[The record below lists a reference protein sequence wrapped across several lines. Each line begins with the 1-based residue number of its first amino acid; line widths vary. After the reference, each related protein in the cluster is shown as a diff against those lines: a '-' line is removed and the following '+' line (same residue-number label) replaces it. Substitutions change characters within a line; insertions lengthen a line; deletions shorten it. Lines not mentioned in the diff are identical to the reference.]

1 MHIKKFVQCGKKIKS
16 LKISHLNNYQPHITY
31 FIYPLCLCTFYK
43 HTHTIIHTNDYIHPS
58 ANGTE
63 NLCCF
68 LLWAFFINPFISSHI
83 FCSHSLISNRYPIL
97 YICYGS
103 LSFVFNNNVIIYK
116 LYIFKNYLFYKHRI
130 SIIYIVLFYHAL
142 SCFFGGEDLK
152 INYRNHSF
160 QLA

>member
-1 MHIKKFVQCGKKIKS
+1 MKPIVAVIFRSLVLRNQHHVCIYCLYQNKCILKNLYNVAKKLNHLKFHILMI
-16 LKISHLNNYQPHITY
+16 ISHILLISYIS
-31 FIYPLCLCTFYK
+31 LCLCTFYK

-68 LLWAFFINPFISSHI
+68 LLWAFFINPFVSSHI
-83 FCSHSLISNRYPIL
+83 FCSHSLISNRYSIL

-116 LYIFKNYLFYKHRI
+116 LYIF
-130 SIIYIVLFYHAL
+130 
-142 SCFFGGEDLK
+142 
-152 INYRNHSF
+152 
-160 QLA
+160 